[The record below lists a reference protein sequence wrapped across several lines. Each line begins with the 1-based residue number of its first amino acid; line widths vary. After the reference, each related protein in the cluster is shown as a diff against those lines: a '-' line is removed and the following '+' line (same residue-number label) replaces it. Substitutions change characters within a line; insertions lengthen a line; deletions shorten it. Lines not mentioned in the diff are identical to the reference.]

1 MKIQY
6 LGHACFKLSSG
17 DNSLVIDPYQDG
29 SVPGL
34 KLLRDEATK
43 VITSHQHA
51 DHSGIECIKTVDGN
65 PDAFKITPIPTWHD
79 DQQGAL
85 RGPNTIHIIEC
96 EKFRVAHFGDLGCQL
111 SDNEKQLL
119 KDLDVIMVPVGG
131 HFTIDADQAAEIV
144 KELTPKCIIPM
155 HYRGSDFGYDVLGT
169 VDLFTRHFTDVREI
183 DDTLEL
189 GEDLPEVAVMSFK
202 R

>member
-17 DNSLVIDPYQDG
+17 DNSLIIDPYQDG

-34 KLLRDEATK
+34 KPLREEATR

-51 DHSGIECIKTVDGN
+51 DHYGIECIKIVRGN
-65 PDAFKITPIPTWHD
+65 PDIFKISPISTWHD

-85 RGPNTIHIIEC
+85 RGSNTIHIVEC
-96 EKFRVAHFGDLGCQL
+96 EGYRIAHFGDLGCSL
-111 SDNEKQLL
+111 SDVEKQLL
-119 KDLDVIMVPVGG
+119 KDLDVIMIPVGG
-131 HFTIDADQAAEIV
+131 YFTIDANQAAEII
-144 KELTPKCIIPM
+144 KELSPKCAIPM
-155 HYRGSDFGYDVLGT
+155 HYRGSDFGYDVLAT
-169 VDLFTRHFTDVREI
+169 VDLFAHHFTDVRET
-183 DDTLEL
+183 DDTIEL
-189 GEDLPEVAVMSFK
+189 SEDLPEVVVMNFK

>member
-17 DNSLVIDPYQDG
+17 DNSLIIDPYQDG

-34 KLLRDEATK
+34 GPLRNEAVK

-51 DHSGIECIKTVDGN
+51 DHYGIECIKIVGGD
-65 PDAFKITPIPTWHD
+65 PDVFKITPLATWHD

-96 EKFRVAHFGDLGCQL
+96 ENFRIAHFGDLGCRL
-111 SDNEKQLL
+111 SEIEKQTL
-119 KDLDVIMVPVGG
+119 KDLDVIMIPVGG
-131 HFTIDADQAAEIV
+131 YFTIDADQAAELA
-144 KELTPKCIIPM
+144 KELTPKCTIPM
-155 HYRGSDFGYDVLGT
+155 HYRGSDYGYNVLGT
-169 VDLFTRHFTDVREI
+169 VDLFTRHYTDAREVG
-183 DDTLEL
+183 DTLEL
-189 GEDLPEVAVMSFK
+189 GEDLPGVAVMDFK